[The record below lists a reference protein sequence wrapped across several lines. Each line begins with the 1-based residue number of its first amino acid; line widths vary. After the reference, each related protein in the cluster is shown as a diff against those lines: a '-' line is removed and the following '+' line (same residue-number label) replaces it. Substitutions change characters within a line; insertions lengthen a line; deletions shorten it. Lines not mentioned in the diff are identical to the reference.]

1 MTFRFKDIASAM
13 EFIRLLVANNYT
25 VTRVWRFG
33 VADYRVQVKYEE

>member
-13 EFIRLLVANNYT
+13 AFVRLLVANNYT

-33 VADYRVQVKYEE
+33 ASDYRVQVQYED